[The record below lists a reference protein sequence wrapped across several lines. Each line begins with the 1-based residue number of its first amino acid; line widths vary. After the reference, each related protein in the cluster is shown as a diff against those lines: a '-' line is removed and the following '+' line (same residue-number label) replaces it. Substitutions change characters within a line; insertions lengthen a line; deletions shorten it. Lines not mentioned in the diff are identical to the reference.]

1 METYHSRNG
10 STVILVQHD
19 ALSGEMTRK
28 YFLHLF
34 HGTVGVRP
42 HVPVISVPPDDEP
55 DVLGTIQLLLVR
67 LKHRLKLFLATH
79 VKSSY
84 SVVILAASVYVCLFV
99 CMSVCL
105 SDDNFRKP

>member
-1 METYHSRNG
+1 M
-10 STVILVQHD
+10 ILVKHD

-28 YFLHLF
+28 HFLHLF

-42 HVPVISVPPDDEP
+42 HVPVVSVPPDDEP

-79 VKSSY
+79 VKSY
-84 SVVILAASVYVCLFV
+84 SVVSLLTICEAAWYIILAASVFV
-99 CMSVCL
+99 CMSVRRQL
-105 SDDNFRKP
+105 SKALT